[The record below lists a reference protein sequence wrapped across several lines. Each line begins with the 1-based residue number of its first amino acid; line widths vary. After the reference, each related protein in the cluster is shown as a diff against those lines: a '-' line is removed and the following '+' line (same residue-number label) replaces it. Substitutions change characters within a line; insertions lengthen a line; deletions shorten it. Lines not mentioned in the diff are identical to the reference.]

1 MTDAELSKY
10 LRQNPPRRDGTPGTY
25 CLRFFVLPD
34 NPAHKPRRV
43 EIGLSTNV
51 KEEALRHAQTL
62 LLGIYALGA
71 RFSGRIALKGPYR
84 ELTRVDDALPD
95 RRTNYRAALP
105 PRGELDAPPPRGGK
119 CQP

>member
-1 MTDAELSKY
+1 MTDEELTKY

-25 CLRFFVLPD
+25 CLRFLVQTSDPNL
-34 NPAHKPRRV
+34 KPRRV
-43 EIGLSTNV
+43 EIGLSTND
-51 KEEALRHAQTL
+51 KAEALRHAQTL

-71 RFSGRIALKGPYR
+71 RFSGRLSLVGPYR